1 MRKDSN
7 WAPKFAVYGDMG
19 LENAQSVPRLTRE
32 VDQGHFDM
40 ILHVGDVAYDMY
52 EVKQNGNPS
61 YNNNWSYID

>member
-1 MRKDSN
+1 
-7 WAPKFAVYGDMG
+7 MG

-61 YNNNWSYID
+61 YNNNWSYIDWLYSETDSKEMTTWI